1 MAVELK
7 KISLRDHYLHCYF
20 EGHFENLIK
29 MIENT
34 QRIFKAY
41 RETNCPNALLDFSRI
56 SGKIGIFAEHFLGE
70 HIAHVIPL
78 KARIAVLAP
87 PYMKDTASGH
97 LENVA
102 TNRAARLRVFW
113 ELEDA
118 IEWLKAS

>member
-20 EGHFENLIK
+20 EGHFGNLTK

-34 QRIFKAY
+34 KRILKAHK
-41 RETNCPNALLDFSRI
+41 ETNCPNALLDFSKI
-56 SGKIGIFAEHFLGE
+56 SGRIGIFTEHILGR

-78 KARIAVLAP
+78 KVNIAVLAP

-102 TNRAARLRVFW
+102 INRAVRMRVFW
-113 ELEDA
+113 EIDEA
-118 IEWLKAS
+118 IEWLKAC